1 MKILNFS
8 SLNHEKG
15 LNQSIALAN
24 AGASV
29 YHAAVGRDN
38 GLWIKKLTEHGVE
51 LIPMKDASPGEE
63 EIGAVLDQ
71 FEAGDYLLVQ
81 NGFYPVKT
89 VMKMAKERGM
99 CIAFNPSPFSRDIF
113 SYPLSHVDIFFIN
126 EVEGYQW
133 TGEAE
138 AEYIL
143 DKLQDE
149 YPKSLIVLTLGE
161 RGACCLT
168 EDRLIMQKA
177 RAVDAV
183 DTTAA
188 GDTFI
193 GYFLAE
199 YLRSRGLE
207 PALSL
212 AARASAFAVTRR
224 GAADSIPR
232 LSEVNGK

>member
-8 SLNHEKG
+8 SMNQEKG

-24 AGASV
+24 AGALV
-29 YHAAVGRDN
+29 YHAAVHGDN
-38 GLWIKKLTEHGVE
+38 GLWMEKLAGHGVE
-51 LIPMKDASPGEE
+51 IIPMKGGLLEK
-63 EIGAVLDQ
+63 EIETVLNQ

-81 NGFYPVKT
+81 NGLYPVKT

-99 CIAFNPSPFSRDIF
+99 SIAFNPSPFTRDIF

-126 EVEGYQW
+126 EAEGYQW
-133 TGEAE
+133 TGEAN

-143 DKLQDE
+143 DILQE
-149 YPKSLIVLTLGE
+149 KYPKSLIVLTLGE

-177 RAVDAV
+177 WTVDAV

-199 YLRSRGLE
+199 YLRHRGLE
-207 PALSL
+207 EALSL
-212 AARASAFAVTRR
+212 AARAAAFAVTRR
-224 GAADSIPR
+224 GASSSIPR
-232 LSEVNGK
+232 LSEVKGK